1 MKIYS
6 KIRFLA
12 ARKRNLESNID
23 FCFPFS
29 QESGW
34 PLGTRILKTVFVFVV
49 KQKRENKIF
58 SKIRLR
64 ALHENGNWDSDI
76 IFRFLFLPG
85 TLSRRRISNSVFVFV
100 KQPLA
105 LGYTH
110 FKICFRSCCQTK
122 A

>member
-1 MKIYS
+1 MKLKIFS

-49 KQKRENKIF
+49 EQKRETKIF

-64 ALHENGNWDSDI
+64 VPHENGNWDLDI

-85 TLSRRRISNSVFVFV
+85 TLSRRQISNSVF
-100 KQPLA
+100 
-105 LGYTH
+105 
-110 FKICFRSCCQTK
+110 CFRKK
-122 A
+122 AVGPWVHAF